1 MHRTLGGLALLG
13 VILLCGC
20 DSPHRAAEMES
31 LRSQI
36 KEQQKLVN
44 ELQGVIEGG
53 DKKFV
58 DIIKTN
64 EELEA
69 KLRDAVAD
77 LDDANRKS
85 QLEILALKVALEK
98 ATGKSPDEKPAPEKP
113 SEEKPES
120 KPDEDKKKDEDK
132 EAKP

>member
-13 VILLCGC
+13 VFLLCGC
-20 DSPHRAAEMES
+20 DAPHRAAELES

-36 KEQQKLVN
+36 REQQKHIS
-44 ELQGVIEGG
+44 ELQDVIEGG

-58 DIIKTN
+58 ENTRKN

-69 KLRDAVAD
+69 KLREAVAD
-77 LDDANRKS
+77 LDNANRKS

-98 ATGKSPDEKPAPEKP
+98 ATGKSLDEKPAPEKP
-113 SEEKPES
+113 AEEPEKKADDQQK
-120 KPDEDKKKDEDK
+120 KPDAK
-132 EAKP
+132 EANP

>member
-1 MHRTLGGLALLG
+1 MLCVFLF
-13 VILLCGC
+13 CGC
-20 DSPHRAAEMES
+20 DAPHRAAELES

-36 KEQQKLVN
+36 REQQKHIS

-58 DIIKTN
+58 ENNRKN

-69 KLRDAVAD
+69 KLREALAD
-77 LDDANRKS
+77 LDNANRKS

-98 ATGKSPDEKPAPEKP
+98 ATGKSLDEKPTEEPEKKP
-113 SEEKPES
+113 EEKKPE
-120 KPDEDKKKDEDK
+120 EKKL
-132 EAKP
+132 EAK